1 VPELSEADRI
11 QREVFLKTMVPRAR
25 HSFWATSRIAEAM
38 EDVRARAGEVVFEAG
53 TPAEHYYFVV
63 EGEVE
68 MVRPGGAPW
77 TVTGPGLVG
86 VIDVALARPHV
97 RKAVAKTDARILRL
111 PAPIWFDALED
122 SFDLA
127 RSVIASM
134 ASAVLGLRMRPPPAG
149 GFDPPVATTAPAI
162 VHSVVDRILF
172 LREVPIFRRASTQ
185 ALTSLAEAT
194 EVVTLAAGAQLF
206 AADEGQGRLYVL
218 LSGEI
223 EVVHAMGPVTGR
235 FRAGSLVGGPA
246 ALVDH
251 HGGFSARATEPSSVL
266 AIGFD
271 DYFDVMEEHFSL
283 GRSAMTFMAT
293 EVDLLLERQAD
304 TIAGRDVR

>member
-1 VPELSEADRI
+1 MPELSEADRI

-25 HSFWATSRIAEAM
+25 HAFWATSRIAEAM
-38 EDVRARAGEVVFEAG
+38 EDVVTRAGDVVYESG

-63 EGEVE
+63 EGQVE

-97 RKAVAKTDARILRL
+97 RQAVAKTDARILRL
-111 PAPIWFDALED
+111 PAAVWFDALED

-127 RSVIASM
+127 RAVISSM
-134 ASAVLGLRMRPPPAG
+134 AGVVLGLRMRPPPAG
-149 GFDPPVATTAPAI
+149 GFDPPVATAKGAVI
-162 VHSVVDRILF
+162 HSVVDRILF
-172 LREVPIFRRASTQ
+172 LRDVPIFRSASTQ
-185 ALTSLAEAT
+185 ALTTLAETT
-194 EVVTLAAGAQLF
+194 EVVTLAPGASLF
-206 AADEGQGRLYVL
+206 AADAVSSRLYVL
-218 LSGEI
+218 VSGEV

-246 ALVDH
+246 ALVEQ
-251 HGGFSARATEPSSVL
+251 HGGFAARATEPSTVL
-266 AIGFD
+266 SIDFD

-293 EVDLLLERQAD
+293 EVDLLLERDAANP
-304 TIAGRDVR
+304 AGSNVR